1 MERNRTDVQPDA
13 LFGQLAA
20 DDGFGQY
27 REWAECL
34 TTWAEQRIGSV
45 QGREEAV
52 RLLAEALH
60 RFPRTPLGFGA
71 PLVTASLEAVA
82 ASVGDGTEAARQVG
96 RVLACHREAVTSGSS
111 AVGARRHALAEMLRE
126 RPDRGLGAAL
136 AGSAV
141 LGDSAGAWARSVVD
155 DRGPSSLPRVSLAL
169 YRDHNDPPYSRD
181 DNVLNTGVYATGPG
195 ACDLLHEGTAY
206 GLLLASLPGL
216 EDDAVELVLG
226 RLLHHLLIEDVVGI
240 VSPRRCVV
248 LLERGF
254 RRPDR
259 SWSPLL
265 VDLDTEE
272 GQAVWAG
279 IALREWAV
287 WAALRR
293 FDLTEPAPGRVRGR
307 YRPDA
312 VLPHAGA
319 VQVVAPDGTGST
331 ARIVSARLIDWQAPS
346 WRRNSWDLGPGEA
359 GGQ

>member
-1 MERNRTDVQPDA
+1 MQPNA

-20 DDGFGQY
+20 DDGFGQC

-34 TTWAEQRIGSV
+34 TAWAEQRIGGL
-45 QGREEAV
+45 QGREETV
-52 RLLAEALH
+52 LLLAEALH

-71 PLVTASLEAVA
+71 PLVTASLEEVA
-82 ASVGDGTEAARQVG
+82 ASVGDGSVVARQVG
-96 RVLACHREAVTSGSS
+96 RVLACHREAVTSGSSS

-141 LGDSAGAWARSVVD
+141 LGNTAGARARAVVD
-155 DRGPSSLPRVSLAL
+155 DQGPSAPPRVSLSL
-169 YRDHNDPPYSRD
+169 YRDHDDPPYTHD

-195 ACDLLHEGTAY
+195 ACDFLHEGTAH

-216 EDDAVELVLG
+216 DDDAVELVLG
-226 RLLHHLLIEDVVGI
+226 RLLHDKLIEDVVGI
-240 VSPRRCVV
+240 VSPRRCAV
-248 LLERGF
+248 LLERGS
-254 RRPDR
+254 RGPDR

-265 VDLDTEE
+265 VELDTEE
-272 GQAVWAG
+272 DHAVWAG
-279 IALREWAV
+279 IALREWTV

-293 FDLTEPAPGRVRGR
+293 FDLTDRDPGQVRGR
-307 YRPDA
+307 HRPDA
-312 VLPHAGA
+312 VLPHTGA

-331 ARIVSARLIDWQAPS
+331 ARIASARLIDWQAPW

-359 GGQ
+359 GDQ